1 MRDTALAEENSALY
15 GTPAVRD
22 KKAVLIGVHCSSKL
36 VTAVNAYMADQPD
49 EMSRPQAIRTIVAKW
64 LRAEGYL

>member
-22 KKAVLIGVHCSSKL
+22 KKAVLIGVHCSQSSWRRWMP
-36 VTAVNAYMADQPD
+36 TWRISRTRWAVRRRFGRLLQSGFVP
-49 EMSRPQAIRTIVAKW
+49 RAIF
-64 LRAEGYL
+64 